1 MKMTY
6 RTLPGASA
14 SRTLFGALIAGGILG
29 LGLAACSDSTGPVD
43 GQSQVSIA
51 FRTAGP
57 GGAAAVAP
65 ESGEARPGDP
75 RIARSVSLSRSNG
88 TLTLDE
94 VWLIVA
100 EFELERE
107 HDDDCDDGVSGSDDE
122 CEEFE
127 APPRFISLDL
137 EGGVTPVVTQA
148 VPADVYDELEF
159 EIEDIDFDEDD
170 EDELEIQ
177 ALAAEIRVLFPDWP
191 DDASGLVVGSFTPT
205 GGSAIPFRVFLEAE
219 VEIEQEF
226 EPALDLTN
234 GDATVTVVVD
244 PGLWFARPDGTVLD
258 LSQFDGQMIEFEVEI
273 EHGFEDLEFDD
284 DDDDD

>member
-1 MKMTY
+1 MKHVMF
-6 RTLPGASA
+6 GAS
-14 SRTLFGALIAGGILG
+14 GATMTFRALLVAGAIFG
-29 LGLAACSDSTGPVD
+29 LGLAACSDSTGPIG

-51 FRTAGP
+51 FRTASP
-57 GGAAAVAP
+57 GGAAAVASRS
-65 ESGEARPGDP
+65 EGP
-75 RIARSVSLSRSNG
+75 RVAAQRVARSLSLVGSNG

-107 HDDDCDDGVSGSDDE
+107 DGDDCDDGIPGSDDD

-127 APPRFISLDL
+127 APPRFLSLDL

-148 VPADVYDELEF
+148 VPADLYDELEF

-177 ALAAEIRVLFPDWP
+177 ALATEIRALFPDWP
-191 DDASGLVVGSFTPT
+191 DDASALVVGSFTPT
-205 GGSAIPFRVFLEAE
+205 GGSPIPFRVFLEAE

-226 EPALDLTN
+226 EPALDLTA
-234 GDATVTVVVD
+234 GDATVTVVID
-244 PGLWFARPDGTVLD
+244 PALWFARPDGTVLD
-258 LSQFDGQMIEFEVEI
+258 LSRFDGQMIEFELEI
-273 EHGFEDLEFDD
+273 ENGFEDLEFDD
-284 DDDDD
+284 DE